1 MSKNN
6 FLIEVSDLFK
16 QFHEVNSVINVLQD
30 VDLQISHGERLA
42 IVGPSGS
49 GKSTL
54 LHLLGGLDFPT
65 SGAINVLGKNWQKL
79 SEKERCLWRNKTLGF
94 VYQFHH
100 LLPEFTA
107 LENTM
112 LPLMLQSLSKAEIGD
127 RALYLLQRL
136 GLEQRLHHRPYQLS
150 GGERQRVAIARAMVA
165 KPHCIL
171 ADEPTGNL
179 DNATADIVLN
189 LWDEL
194 NREQNMALIIVT
206 HDVNMAK
213 RMDRSLQLING
224 KLGEVKW

>member
-6 FLIEVSDLFK
+6 FLIEVSNLFK
-16 QFHEVNSVINVLQD
+16 QFHEANSAINVLQNI
-30 VDLQISHGERLA
+30 DLQISRGERLA

-65 SGAINVLGKNWQKL
+65 SGTINVLGKNWQKL

-112 LPLMLQSLSKAEIGD
+112 LPLMLQSLSKAEISE
-127 RALYLLQRL
+127 RAMHLLQRL
-136 GLEQRLHHRPYQLS
+136 GLDQRLHHRPHQLS

-165 KPHCIL
+165 NPHCIL

-194 NREQNMALIIVT
+194 NREHNMALIIVT
-206 HDVNMAK
+206 HDLHMAK